1 MKITAKEFIQ
11 YKRYH
16 FGTATTK
23 PVTYQL
29 IRDRIMEILGKPFPS
44 LTEDWVTL
52 EQLNRGY
59 N

>member
-1 MKITAKEFIQ
+1 MKILAKDFIQ

-16 FGTATTK
+16 FGSAQTK
-23 PVTYQL
+23 PSNYNV
-29 IRDRIMEILGKPFPS
+29 IRDRIIAIIGKPYPS
-44 LTEDWVTL
+44 ITEDWVTR